1 VKGRRPDSL
10 LSPTSSPHSMASSS
24 SMHQSYQCAIG
35 AFNFN
40 LKRHQHARGSHS
52 TPYPQARDV
61 YVQSSLANPEDNFSN
76 LYMNDLVHVGKR
88 VACKK
93 LRTLETTKFLTALLT
108 CGSVVWV
115 EDTPACAWLTFVL
128 GLSRCSG

>member
-10 LSPTSSPHSMASSS
+10 LSPTSSPHSMASLS
-24 SMHQSYQCAIG
+24 SMHQSYQRAIG

-40 LKRHQHARGSHS
+40 LKRHQHAQGSHS

-61 YVQSSLANPEDNFSN
+61 YVRSSLANPEDNFSD

-88 VACKK
+88 VARKK
-93 LRTLETTKFLTALLT
+93 LYTLETTKFLTVLLT
-108 CGSVVWV
+108 HGSVVWV
-115 EDTPACAWLTFVL
+115 KDTPACARLTFVL
-128 GLSRCSG
+128 GSSRCGG